1 MRLLPI
7 SNRRGRLRDGRRRG
21 SYFLEL
27 AFTLVP
33 LVALVAGVA
42 DFGLALFT
50 RTTLQNAVAAGV
62 RYGVTYKT
70 KPGYG
75 MDDSIRL
82 ATQSAAMG
90 LLGAT
95 TSPNSN
101 IKVRYY
107 HPSNLS
113 SEVSGAAGNQPLNI
127 LEVSV
132 ENYQWTWITNLS
144 GVRDNPRST
153 TPLSIVVYSSDR
165 LGYAPP
171 GTNIPAR

>member
-1 MRLLPI
+1 MRLLSKPAL
-7 SNRRGRLRDGRRRG
+7 RGKLRDRRRKG

-70 KPGYG
+70 KAGYG

-90 LLGAT
+90 LLGST
-95 TSPNSN
+95 SSPNSN

-113 SEVSGAAGNQPLNI
+113 AEVTGAAGNQPLNI

-132 ENYQWTWITNLS
+132 ENYQWAWITNLS
-144 GVRDNPRST
+144 GVRDNPRAS

-165 LGYAPP
+165 LGYVPP
-171 GTNIPAR
+171 GVNLPAR